1 MKTLLHIIL
10 LCIPLLL
17 FSCQKHDVENRGDEI
32 LFAAEYSAKAVP
44 VQSDT
49 KAATYD
55 GAGLFETSA
64 DFESKNGMGGY
75 FRVEAFKAGTTV
87 KHFVQPT
94 TVMYHTDVVDE
105 KPDWYFYNLTDFEKR
120 YWPQTYNLDFLAY
133 MPLERTSDGKITQ
146 GQVLDAKTYVTHNGD
161 RTFTCTNLPLTNQG
175 QKDVKEFIYAWAPD
189 KSHASTSSTNGRV
202 PLVFKHPFA
211 VVYIEIS
218 EAHAG
223 TEIQSLGFKNI
234 YNNGTFDASVE
245 SAESAESADSA
256 KPWKVTGSINVE
268 GLQITAGHHIPNDI
282 MPPYTYGPFIVIP
295 QDHVEISL
303 AYNWNGE
310 KTFTQ
315 ILTDKK
321 WEPGKKYTYSL
332 KVGDSSE
339 DVKVDVSVN
348 EWVTGTNQEIEVK

>member
-10 LCIPLLL
+10 VSLSVLF
-17 FSCQKHDVENRGDEI
+17 FSCQKQDVENRGDEI
-32 LFAAEYSAKAVP
+32 LFAAEYYAQTVP
-44 VQSDT
+44 VVPGT
-49 KAATYD
+49 KATTYD
-55 GAGLFETSA
+55 GANLFETA
-64 DFESKNGMGGY
+64 DDFLSKDEMGGY
-75 FRVEAFKAGTTV
+75 FRVEAFKAGQTF

-94 TVMYHTDVVDE
+94 TVMYHTDVQNQD
-105 KPDWYFYNLTDFEKR
+105 PDWYFYNLTDFESR

-133 MPLERTSDGKITQ
+133 MPLQRSGAGKISNE
-146 GQVLDAKTYVTHNGD
+146 QVLDANTYVTHNGD
-161 RTFTCTNLPLTNQG
+161 RTFTCTNLPLTKEG

-223 TEIQSLGFKNI
+223 TEIKSLGFKNI
-234 YNNGTFDASVE
+234 YNNGTFDASV
-245 SAESAESADSA
+245 ESADSA

-315 ILTDKK
+315 LLTDKK

-332 KVGDSSE
+332 IVGDSSE